1 MSDSLQPHGL
11 QHTNLP
17 CPLLSPRAYSNSC
30 PLNQRCHPTITSS
43 VIPFSFCLLSFP
55 ASGSFLLRQL
65 IRVFFSWIEWFDL
78 LVIQG
83 PLKSLFRHHSSK
95 ESVLQH
101 SAFFMVQHSYSY
113 ITTGKTIALTIQTF
127 VGKVM
132 CLLFNMLSR
141 FVRAFFLRCRHLYFH
156 DSSLGPQ
163 WFWTPRK

>member
-1 MSDSLQPHGL
+1 MDYSTPTFPVLYYLPELTQTHVHWIRDAIQPSHPLSSPSPSAFYLSQHRGL
-11 QHTNLP
+11 
-17 CPLLSPRAYSNSC
+17 
-30 PLNQRCHPTITSS
+30 
-43 VIPFSFCLLSFP
+43 
-55 ASGSFLLRQL
+55 FLLRQL